1 MSWLDSTA
9 AGTGV
14 LGIALASLLVVLAF
28 VALPRGER
36 YLARGPAILLF
47 LHLLASGVEGS
58 IAASSANARLLNFIG
73 AAAIFG
79 SIARSA
85 FLIGVLSSVAR
96 RFTRPWPRILRD
108 LLQAFL
114 YFGVALLALR
124 AAGVEPTSLLATSA
138 LLTAVIGLSLQET
151 LGNLFAG
158 LSLQAQPPFSVGD
171 WLQYADG
178 PEGIGRV
185 LEINWRATHL
195 VTLSEIEVIVPNGVI
210 AKAALK
216 NFSRPTA
223 LVRHTTS
230 VVLSDAISPQR
241 VQTLVARVLG
251 DLPGVLA
258 TPAPVVL
265 TGQFIERGASY
276 TIRYF
281 VDDFARI
288 EPSEGEFRKRL
299 WYELRRS
306 NLELPIPRSRVEA
319 VAVGTLLTSLRDA
332 QPGSASEAPLAQR
345 LGQVDFLAGVKP
357 EVVERLLQGTSSVV
371 YAPGEVIIRAGEVGS
386 ELFVVERG
394 SVEVLARRKD
404 GPEARVA
411 ALGAGQ
417 FFGEAALLADELRS
431 ATVRA
436 SSECQLLVIHAA
448 ALRAAVELD
457 RSVADR
463 LSSRLATR
471 LSELDQALS
480 EHGAEFD
487 DERHSIQLL
496 DRFKRFFA

>member
-1 MSWLDSTA
+1 VNWLDSTA

-14 LGIALASLLVVLAF
+14 LGIALASLLVVLSF

-36 YLARGPAILLF
+36 YLARGPAILLL
-47 LHLLASGVEGS
+47 LHLVVSRIEGTIDS
-58 IAASSANARLLNFIG
+58 ASANARLLNFIG

-85 FLIGVLSSVAR
+85 FLLGVLSSVAR

-108 LLQAFL
+108 LLQGFL

-124 AAGVEPTSLLATSA
+124 AAGVEPSSLLATSA

-171 WLQYADG
+171 WLQYAEG

-185 LEINWRATHL
+185 IEINWRATHL

-210 AKAALK
+210 AKAALR
-216 NFSRPTA
+216 NFSRPTT
-223 LVRHTTS
+223 LVRHSTS
-230 VVLSDAISPQR
+230 VVLPDAVSPQR
-241 VQTLVARVLG
+241 VQTLVARVLA

-258 TPAPVVL
+258 TPPPMVL
-265 TGQFIERGASY
+265 TGQFIERGATY

-319 VAVGTLLTSLRDA
+319 VPVGALLTSVRDVQA
-332 QPGSASEAPLAQR
+332 GVSLDTPLAQR
-345 LGQVDFLAGVKP
+345 LGQVDFLAGVKL
-357 EVVERLLQGTSSVV
+357 EVLERLLQGTSSAV
-371 YAPGEVIIRAGEVGS
+371 YAPGEVVIRAGEIGS
-386 ELFVVERG
+386 ELFVIERG
-394 SVEVLARRKD
+394 AVEVLAKRKD

-417 FFGEAALLADELRS
+417 FFGESALLADELRS

-436 SSECQLLVIHAA
+436 SSECQLLVITAL
-448 ALRAAVELD
+448 ALRAAVEID

-463 LSSRLATR
+463 LSSRFATR
-471 LSELDQALS
+471 LSELNQALS
-480 EHGAEFD
+480 EHGEDFD
-487 DERHSIQLL
+487 EERHSIQLL
-496 DRFKRFFA
+496 DRVKRFFA